1 MYLKPMLFQPKI
13 IKNEN
18 KTTTT
23 KKLKKKTM
31 KFPRLI
37 VSMYSN
43 FNFNHNKI
51 ILVRNWY
58 TIFIILRELF
68 NYICWIALTYCL
80 WILWWKFNQFTVIK
94 TATPKQNKTN
104 KLNSVFSHFYS
115 TQHTHTHNT
124 PWNINRKRCFDP
136 FSRGVVTYALP

>member
-51 ILVRNWY
+51 ILVRN
-58 TIFIILRELF
+58 
-68 NYICWIALTYCL
+68 
-80 WILWWKFNQFTVIK
+80 
-94 TATPKQNKTN
+94 
-104 KLNSVFSHFYS
+104 
-115 TQHTHTHNT
+115 
-124 PWNINRKRCFDP
+124 
-136 FSRGVVTYALP
+136 